1 MKRIWDVFGK
11 TDQQLFL
18 TVYKQQ
24 NNWKNKLFLFL
35 SLFGGMQFQV
45 AFSLLLLALPATRSA
60 GLAYGMIQLIV
71 TIIVQL
77 LKRIVS
83 RMRPYNRLENI
94 EPLRREKDHSFPS
107 GHTAAIFS
115 TAVILNTYLPGAA
128 AIFYG
133 LAMLV
138 GYSRVYIGVHYPSDV
153 IAGSI
158 VGVCMTQML
167 MS

>member
-1 MKRIWDVFGK
+1 MKRFWDVFGK
-11 TDQQLFL
+11 TDLQLFL
-18 TVYKQQ
+18 TVHKRQ

-35 SLFGGMQFQV
+35 SILGGMQFQV
-45 AFSLLLLALPATRSA
+45 AFSLLLLAFPATRST
-60 GLAYGMIQLIV
+60 GLKYGMIQLIV

-77 LKRIVS
+77 LKRTVS
-83 RMRPYNRLENI
+83 RMRPYNRLKDI
-94 EPLRREKDHSFPS
+94 QPLRREKDHSFPS

-115 TAVILNTYLPGAA
+115 TAVIMNAYLPGAA
-128 AIFYG
+128 ALFYS

-153 IAGSI
+153 LAGSI
-158 VGVCMTQML
+158 VGVCMAQML